1 MKTRPSKDKFILD
14 VCCGSRMFYFDK
26 ENSHVIYMDNRKL
39 ETTLCDGRKLSI
51 KPDVIGDFRNIP
63 FEDNSFNLVIFDPP
77 HLKDLGKNSWMAK
90 KYGVLDETWPSDL
103 KQGFDECMRVLK
115 PQGTLIF
122 KWNESQIK
130 LKEIIKCFG
139 QNALFG
145 NKRSKTHWLVFIK
158 EKS

>member
-1 MKTRPSKDKFILD
+1 
-14 VCCGSRMFYFDK
+14 MFYFDK